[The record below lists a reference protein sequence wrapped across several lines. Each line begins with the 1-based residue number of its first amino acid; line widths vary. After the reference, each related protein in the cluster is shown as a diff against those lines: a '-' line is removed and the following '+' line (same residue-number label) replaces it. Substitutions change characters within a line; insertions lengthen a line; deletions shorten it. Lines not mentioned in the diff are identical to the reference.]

1 MAAKHKRK
9 RRTFDNEFKQQAV
22 RMMLDG
28 YSASSVAESLAVENV
43 GLIYRWKSEAL
54 AREGDAATTLD
65 SRVRQLEDELRRV
78 ERERDILKNA
88 LAILS
93 RIP

>member
-1 MAAKHKRK
+1 MAAKRKQK
-9 RRTFDNEFKQQAV
+9 RRTFDKEFKQQAV

-28 YSASSVAESLAVENV
+28 YTASSVAESLGVENV
-43 GLIYRWKSEAL
+43 GLLYRWKSEVL

-65 SRVRQLEDELRRV
+65 SRVRQLEEELRRV
-78 ERERDILKNA
+78 ERERDILKKA

-93 RIP
+93 RTP

>member
-1 MAAKHKRK
+1 VTAKHKRK

-28 YSASSVAESLAVENV
+28 YSASSVAENLGIENV
-43 GLIYRWKSEAL
+43 NLLYRWKSDAL
-54 AREGDAATTLD
+54 AREGDAASTLD
-65 SRVRQLEDELRRV
+65 ARVRQLEEEVKRL
-78 ERERDILKNA
+78 ERERDVLKKA

-93 RIP
+93 RTP